1 MIDNKELKETD
12 AEAYEI
18 LLQERKRQEENI
30 ELIASENYVSNAVR
44 EANGSIFTNKYAE
57 GYPGKRYY
65 GGCEYIDKAE
75 VLAIERAKK
84 LFSCKYSNVQPH
96 SGSQAN
102 MEVYKAL
109 LDNKD
114 KILGMSLDAG
124 GHLTHG
130 YRFSFS
136 GRDYESASYGVDEK
150 TGRIDYDDVR
160 RIALEFRPKL
170 IVCGASAYPRI
181 IDFAQFR
188 KIADECGALLMVDMA
203 HIAGLV
209 ATGEHP
215 SPLPYADVV
224 TTTTHK
230 TLRGPRGGLIL
241 SNQEEIAKKIDKS
254 VFPRCQGGPLE
265 NTILAKAICFKEDL
279 DPSFKEYC
287 HQIILNCKAL
297 EKSLLKN
304 NVRIITGGSDNH
316 LLLIDVK
323 ESFKITGLEAQEILE
338 SAHITANKNSIPG
351 DKEKPA
357 YASGLRLGTPAMTT
371 RGYKE
376 EDFSLVGDLIADL
389 LSHKGDEETKKK
401 VMEQVH
407 NLNKAHPLPYELD

>member
-1 MIDNKELKETD
+1 MIDNREFRKID
-12 AEAYEI
+12 SEAYEI

-75 VLAIERAKK
+75 LLAIERAKK

-109 LDNKD
+109 LENKD
-114 KILGMSLDAG
+114 RILGMSLDAG

-136 GRDYESASYGVDEK
+136 GRDYESASYDVDET
-150 TGRIDYDDVR
+150 TGRIDYDEVKK
-160 RIALEFRPKL
+160 IALEFRPKL

-188 KIADECGALLMVDMA
+188 KIADECQALLMVDMA

-241 SNQEEIAKKIDKS
+241 TNYEEIAKKIDKS

-265 NTILAKAICFKEDL
+265 NTILAKAVCFKEDL

-323 ESFKITGLEAQEILE
+323 ESFHLTGLEAQEILE
-338 SAHITANKNSIPG
+338 SAYITANKNSIPG

-357 YASGLRLGTPAMTT
+357 YTSGLRLGTPAMTT

-376 EDFSLVGDLIADL
+376 EDFFLVGNLIADL
-389 LSHKGDEETKKK
+389 LRSHDEEETKKR
-401 VMEQVH
+401 VIEQVH
-407 NLNKAHPLPYELD
+407 ILNKKHPLPYEFD